1 MNEHTD
7 NEKELQEF
15 DLEDILNEFRDDPQ
29 PPAEE
34 QPEDTGMDGFPDM
47 PPLSVDTP
55 EQPDLPLT
63 NAPALEG
70 NTVRFAPITQEQ
82 LSAEGQAQTPP
93 EEEPQPFQN
102 VTLGEAAPETPPE
115 PVSDQAPEPAS
126 EQPVE
131 PASEQAPEPPKPE
144 AAFEVEEE
152 FTPAPELFTSR
163 SRLRELKK
171 KLVSGPEKQYYAL
184 SEVGTGK
191 LQIAILL
198 SILIAALSAG
208 VSLAFAA
215 GSIPDNRLKFVI
227 FSQVLCMM
235 LSALLGIHL
244 IMDSIA
250 ALFHGR
256 FTVNTLVTITFG
268 VCMADAFFCLKEQRI
283 PCCAAFSLEMAMA
296 LWARLEQRSAELAQL
311 DTMRKAVRLHG
322 VVRVADYYDG
332 KDGLLRTEGEVEDFM
347 DVYDKMSGPQITQS
361 IYAGLSLVACIA
373 IAVFAGLRNGVSMAM
388 QILSTSLLVALPAT
402 FFVSLTRPMAIL
414 EQRLHMV
421 GTVLCGWQGV
431 KALKGKLALPLY
443 DQDLF
448 PQGSVKLNGVKF
460 YGDEDPVD
468 VVSYTASLI
477 SAAGGSLMP
486 VFRNLLAGRNGTLYP
501 VSSFQRYSGGGIGGE
516 VQGLPVLLGSLNFLQ
531 DMGVDIPEGTMVS
544 QAVYAAIDGQL
555 SGVYAISYA
564 KMRSSTAGLV
574 TLCGSRKV
582 TPVML
587 CSDFMLTESFLA
599 AKFNIKTR
607 RLVFPDKETRLKLSR
622 VHPDPDAP
630 VLAMTTREELV
641 STAYAISGARALRTA
656 SNLGLVIH
664 MLGGILGMVIM
675 LALAV
680 LGNTEL
686 LTPGNVLLYQLIWG
700 LPGLLVTEWTRI
712 L

>member
-1 MNEHTD
+1 MNEQTD

-15 DLEDILNEFRDDPQ
+15 DLEDILNEFHDDAQ
-29 PPAEE
+29 NGQESADSE
-34 QPEDTGMDGFPDM
+34 PDMSEILGM
-47 PPLSVDTP
+47 PPLTVDGQ
-55 EQPDLPLT
+55 E
-63 NAPALEG
+63 NASLAGLNLSLNMEEPALEG
-70 NTVRFAPITQEQ
+70 NTVRFSPITEEQ
-82 LSAEGQAQTPP
+82 LSEDLLSREPLPDAPVEEAAIPAAEEDVPADGGEEPSAQAQ
-93 EEEPQPFQN
+93 
-102 VTLGEAAPETPPE
+102 AAAAEPE
-115 PVSDQAPEPAS
+115 P
-126 EQPVE
+126 
-131 PASEQAPEPPKPE
+131 
-144 AAFEVEEE
+144 AFEVEEE
-152 FTPAPELFTSR
+152 FIPTPDLFTNR

-171 KLVSGPEKQYYAL
+171 KLVTGPEKRYYEL

-198 SILIAALSAG
+198 SVLITALSAG
-208 VSLAFAA
+208 VALAFAA
-215 GSIPDNRLKFVI
+215 GAIPGGRLKFVI

-250 ALFHGR
+250 ALFRGR
-256 FTVNTLVTITFG
+256 FTVNTLITITFA
-268 VCMADAFFCLKEQRI
+268 VCMADAVFCLREQRI
-283 PCCAAFSLEMAMA
+283 PCCAAFSLGMTMA
-296 LWARLEQRSAELAQL
+296 LWARLEQRNTELAQL

-322 VVRVADYYDG
+322 LVRVADYFNG
-332 KDGLLRTEGEVEDFM
+332 QDGLLRTEGEVEDFM
-347 DVYDKMSGPQITQS
+347 DVYDRMSGPQIGQS

-373 IAVFAGLRNGVSMAM
+373 IAVFAGLRSGISMAL
-388 QILSTSLLVALPAT
+388 QILSTSLLVAAPAT
-402 FFVSLTRPMAIL
+402 LFISLTRPMAIL
-414 EQRLHMV
+414 QQRLHMV

-431 KALKGKLALPLY
+431 KELKGKLALPLY

-460 YGDEDPVD
+460 YGDEEPVD

-477 SAAGGSLMP
+477 SVAGGGLMP
-486 VFRNLLAGRNGTLYP
+486 VFRNLLVGRNGTLYP

-564 KMRSSTAGLV
+564 KMRSSAAGLV

-587 CSDFMLTESFLA
+587 CSDFMLTESFLG
-599 AKFNIKTR
+599 AKFNVKTR
-607 RLVFPDKETRLKLSR
+607 RMAFPDKEECVKLSR
-622 VHPDPDAP
+622 VRPDPELP
-630 VLAMTTREELV
+630 VLALTTREELV

-656 SNLGLVIH
+656 CRLGLVIH

-686 LTPGNVLLYQLIWG
+686 LTPANILLYQLIWG

-712 L
+712 I

>member
-7 NEKELQEF
+7 NEKDLQEF
-15 DLEDILNEFRDDPQ
+15 DLEDILNEFHEDNPS
-29 PPAEE
+29 
-34 QPEDTGMDGFPDM
+34 QPEEAELGSLSM
-47 PPLSVDTP
+47 PPLTVGESAPSITEGHV
-55 EQPDLPLT
+55 PLLI
-63 NAPALEG
+63 NDPALEG
-70 NTVRFAPITQEQ
+70 NTVRLPDITEELLSSSVSGTPDALEQ
-82 LSAEGQAQTPP
+82 AGEKTPP
-93 EEEPQPFQN
+93 EK
-102 VTLGEAAPETPPE
+102 APENEQPEAQVPETEEAPKETKPE
-115 PVSDQAPEPAS
+115 P
-126 EQPVE
+126 
-131 PASEQAPEPPKPE
+131 
-144 AAFEVEEE
+144 AFEVEEE
-152 FTPAPELFTSR
+152 FIPSPELFSNR

-171 KLVSGPEKQYYAL
+171 KLVSGPEKRYYIL
-184 SEVGTGK
+184 SEMGTGK

-215 GSIPDNRLKFVI
+215 GSIAENRLKFVI
-227 FSQVLCMM
+227 FSQILCMM

-244 IMDSIA
+244 IMDSVA
-250 ALFHGR
+250 ELFHGR

-268 VCMADAFFCLKEQRI
+268 VCMADAFFCLREQRI

-296 LWARLEQRSAELAQL
+296 LWARLEQRNTELAQL

-322 VVRVADYYDG
+322 IVRTEDYYAG
-332 KDGLLRTEGEVEDFM
+332 KDGLLRAEGEVEDFM
-347 DVYDKMSGPQITQS
+347 DVYEKMSGPQIAQS
-361 IYAGLSLVACIA
+361 VYAGISLVACIT
-373 IAVFAGLRNGVSMAM
+373 IAVFAGLRNGVSMAV
-388 QILSTSLLVALPAT
+388 QILSTSLLVAVPAT

-431 KALKGKLALPLY
+431 KALKGKLAMPLY

-460 YGDEDPVD
+460 YGDEEPVN

-477 SAAGGSLMP
+477 SALGGSLMP
-486 VFRNLLAGRNGTLYP
+486 VFRNLLAGRGGTLYP
-501 VSSFQRYSGGGIGGE
+501 VSSLQRYASGGIGGE

-544 QAVYAAIDGQL
+544 QAVYVAIDGQL

-574 TLCGSRKV
+574 TLCGSRRI

-607 RLVFPDKETRLKLSR
+607 KLVFPDKETRVKLSR
-622 VHPDPDAP
+622 IHPDPDAP
-630 VLAMTTREELV
+630 ILAMTTREELV
-641 STAYAISGARALRTA
+641 SIAYAISGARALRTA
-656 SNLGLVIH
+656 CRLGLVIH
-664 MLGGILGMVIM
+664 ILGGILGMAIM

-686 LTPGNVLLYQLIWG
+686 LTPANILLYQLIWG